1 MDAPKIIA
9 CSIGPYPQ
17 SLLDPMP
24 SITAAFEDGTTK
36 KLFWFYP
43 DELSFSE
50 EEFIG
55 LTEVEA
61 RYLRFAKDRA
71 YLQS

>member
-1 MDAPKIIA
+1 MATPKIVS

-24 SITAAFEDGTTK
+24 SVVATFEDGATK

-50 EEFIG
+50 EELIG
-55 LTEVEA
+55 LTEAEA
-61 RYLRFAKDRA
+61 RHLKLEKDRA
-71 YLQS
+71 YLQG

>member
-1 MDAPKIIA
+1 MDAPRIIA

-17 SLLDPMP
+17 SLLDQMP
-24 SITAAFEDGTTK
+24 SVCVTFEDGTTK

-50 EEFIG
+50 EELIG
-55 LTEVEA
+55 LTEAEA
-61 RYLRFAKDRA
+61 RHLKYEKDRA
-71 YLQS
+71 YLQD